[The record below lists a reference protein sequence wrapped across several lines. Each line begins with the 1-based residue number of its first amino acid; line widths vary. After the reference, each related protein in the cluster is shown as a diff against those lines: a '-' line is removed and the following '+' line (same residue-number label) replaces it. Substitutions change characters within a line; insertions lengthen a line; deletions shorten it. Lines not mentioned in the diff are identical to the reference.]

1 MVSRGLGIYSDII
14 VMLSMLIAA
23 SLGFHVKTQGA
34 ASLFTNHAK
43 KHIVRTT
50 NIVLYHQVVK

>member
-1 MVSRGLGIYSDII
+1 
-14 VMLSMLIAA
+14 MLIAA

-43 KHIVRTT
+43 KHIVRAT